1 MNQILFNKFLKEKT
15 NNISISYTENHNK
28 ISIKKRYIF
37 LLVASIFIFLISFSY
52 IIYLNYSDYVRN
64 IHYSNYSASYDISK
78 LYSSNNSTQVIKY
91 EKPLFNIIGIIKID
105 KLKICYTILSEIN
118 DDLLKIAPCKFSGP
132 NPNEVRKPMYCWS

>member
-52 IIYLNYSDYVRN
+52 IIYLNYVDYTKSN
-64 IHYSNYSASYDISK
+64 QYSQYYSSYDISK
-78 LYSSNNSTQVIKY
+78 LYANNNNISY

-105 KLKICYTILSEIN
+105 KLKICYPILSEIN

-132 NPNEVRKPMYCWS
+132 EPNKTR